1 MNKQRGFLKRSIVA
15 GLTAIAVLIT
25 ADAGI
30 AAEPVTVDAGIPSYT
45 KTSGVSGNLSS
56 IGSDTMNN
64 LMTLWCEGFTK
75 EYPNVRCQIEGKG
88 SSTAPPALIEGTAQ
102 FGPMSRPM
110 KQKEIDDFE
119 KAFGYKPTEVA
130 TALDTLAVYVNK
142 DNPLECLT
150 MEQVDAIFSKTRKCG
165 GSEDI
170 VTWGQVGLT
179 GDMAN
184 VPMSLYGRNSAS
196 GTYGYFKEHA
206 LCKGD
211 YKDEVKEQPGSASVV
226 QGVTEDK
233 AAIGYSGIGYIT
245 SGVKALKLGTKP
257 GDCAE
262 PVLENIISGS
272 YPLGR
277 YLYLYVNKKPN
288 EALDPLR
295 LEFLKFVLSQQGQEV
310 TIKDGYLPIPASVQA
325 EQMKVIAN

>member
-1 MNKQRGFLKRSIVA
+1 MSKRGLLRR
-15 GLTAIAVLIT
+15 GIT
-25 ADAGI
+25 ASLFVFIFILGVKSGFG
-30 AAEPVTVDAGIPSYT
+30 AEQVTVDPAIPAYT

-110 KQKEIDDFE
+110 KQAEIDEFE
-119 KAFGYKPTEVA
+119 KAFGYKPTEVR

-184 VPMSLYGRNSAS
+184 VPISLYGRNSAS

-211 YKDEVKEQPGSASVV
+211 YKDAVKEQPGSASVV

-233 AAIGYSGIGYIT
+233 AGIGYSGIGYIT
-245 SGVKALKLGTKP
+245 SGVKALKLGNKP

-262 PVLENIISGS
+262 PVLSNIVDGS

-310 TIKDGYLPIPASVQA
+310 TIKDGYLPLPASVVS
-325 EQMKVIAN
+325 EQLKVIAN

>member
-1 MNKQRGFLKRSIVA
+1 MNKRGFLKRSIVA

-25 ADAGI
+25 VDMGI
-30 AAEPVTVDAGIPSYT
+30 AAETVTVEAGIPSYT
-45 KTSGVSGNLSS
+45 KTSGVSGNINS

-88 SSTAPPALIEGTAQ
+88 SSTAPVALIEGTAQ

-110 KQKEIDDFE
+110 KEKEIDDFE
-119 KAFGYKPTEVA
+119 KAFGYKPTEVG

-150 MEQVDAIFSKTRKCG
+150 IEQVDAIFSKTRTCG

-170 VTWGQVGLT
+170 TTWGQLGVT
-179 GDMAN
+179 GPLASSPISM
-184 VPMSLYGRNSAS
+184 YGRNSAS

-211 YKDEVKEQPGSASVV
+211 YKDSVKEQPGSASVV

-233 AAIGYSGIGYIT
+233 GAIGYSGIGYMT
-245 SGVKALKLGTKP
+245 SGVKAIKLGMNP
-257 GDCAE
+257 GECAE
-262 PVLENIISGS
+262 PNLEDVKDGS

-295 LEFLKFVLSQQGQEV
+295 LEFLEFVLSKQGQEV
-310 TIKDGYLPIPASVQA
+310 VIKDGYLPIPASVAA
-325 EQMKVIAN
+325 EQMKIIGN

>member
-1 MNKQRGFLKRSIVA
+1 MKLLRDA
-15 GLTAIAVLIT
+15 IT
-25 ADAGI
+25 ASLFLFVFMLTVNSGF
-30 AAEPVTVDAGIPSYT
+30 AAEQVTVDAAIPAYT

-110 KQKEIDDFE
+110 KQAEIDEFE
-119 KAFGYKPTEVA
+119 KAFGYKPTEVS
-130 TALDTLAVYVNK
+130 TSLDTLAVYVNK
-142 DNPLECLT
+142 DNPLDCLT

-211 YKDEVKEQPGSASVV
+211 YKDAVKEQPGSASVV

-233 AAIGYSGIGYIT
+233 AGIGYSGIGYIT
-245 SGVKALKLGTKP
+245 SGVKALKLGNKP
-257 GDCAE
+257 GECAE
-262 PVLENIISGS
+262 PVLDNIVSGA

-288 EALDPLR
+288 EPLDPLR
-295 LEFLKFVLSQQGQEV
+295 LEFLKFVLSKQGQEV
-310 TIKDGYLPIPASVQA
+310 TIKDGYLPIPAGVAA
-325 EQMKVIAN
+325 EQMTVIAN